1 MCQGYSEIYQG
12 CSHLKGLVITAP
24 CNDGANEQG
33 QCSGDNLDITSE
45 RYISLPS
52 LCMGCRQHE
61 ERVIYDGYEHEVRT
75 LETMIEDLRWNR
87 RAEPEA
93 EVRTD
98 MREEM
103 TRLEEMLGDAR
114 DERSEILHDFRLRQG
129 VRADG

>member
-1 MCQGYSEIYQG
+1 MFVQ
-12 CSHLKGLVITAP
+12 H
-24 CNDGANEQG
+24 
-33 QCSGDNLDITSE
+33 LDITSE

-52 LCMGCRQHE
+52 LSMGYRQHE
-61 ERVIYDGYEHEVRT
+61 ERVIYDGYKHEVCT
-75 LETMIEDLRWNR
+75 LEMMIQDLRWNR

-114 DERSEILHDFRLRQG
+114 DERPEILYDFRLRQG
-129 VRADG
+129 VRIDG